1 MAYQLEI
8 DTVVWSESLGWSQ
21 ICINK
26 DDVSVIDIKN
36 LSWPEILISPHGSA
50 VVRVFQE
57 YDVTKRRSSRMEE
70 ELVKEGIELGVIV
83 YLDDRKVEFYR
94 NGIGFFW
101 VNAKGGMIFR
111 GYRNTSNEIF
121 FEKITKRHK
130 DVPLSEVRKE
140 VIDGE

>member
-1 MAYQLEI
+1 MAYQLEV
-8 DTVVWSESLGWSQ
+8 DTTFWSESLGWSQ

-26 DDVSVIDIKN
+26 DSVPVIDIKN
-36 LSWPEILISPHGSA
+36 FGWPEILISPRGSA

-94 NGIGFFW
+94 NGIGFFS
-101 VNAKGGMIFR
+101 VLKNGGMIFR
-111 GYRNTSNEIF
+111 GYRNTSDEIF
-121 FEKITKRHK
+121 FEKITKRCNEI
-130 DVPLSEVRKE
+130 PLSEIRKE